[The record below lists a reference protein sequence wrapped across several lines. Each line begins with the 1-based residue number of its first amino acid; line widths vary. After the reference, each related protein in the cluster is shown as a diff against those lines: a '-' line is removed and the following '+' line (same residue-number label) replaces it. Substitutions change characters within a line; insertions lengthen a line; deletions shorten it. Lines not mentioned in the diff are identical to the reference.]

1 MAAIPFRCAAV
12 VLALMAMI
20 APSSADVFDVVRD
33 WNLLGTWATDCSKL
47 PAPDNPYATYVQRES
62 AVFLDR
68 DVGSNRDSLAIVDAS
83 ARHDGTIAI
92 VIAFERPR
100 QHRTNVL
107 AKGADGRIRAMSN
120 HDSKGKFSVR
130 NGVVLNLKRPT
141 PWQERCAP

>member
-1 MAAIPFRCAAV
+1 M
-12 VLALMAMI
+12 
-20 APSSADVFDVVRD
+20 
-33 WNLLGTWATDCSKL
+33 
-47 PAPDNPYATYVQRES
+47 
-62 AVFLDR
+62 FLDR
-68 DVGSNRDSLAIVDAS
+68 HVGSNRDSLAIVDAS